1 MFWMCALLKRIPDV
15 LIIRQGFGA
24 MTRALMGVSEGSR
37 VVLALEGGYDPRG
50 VADCVVE
57 VVAAMA
63 EGASGHDADEL
74 VAGMGTRL
82 IYFL

>member
-1 MFWMCALLKRIPDV
+1 
-15 LIIRQGFGA
+15 
-24 MTRALMGVSEGSR
+24 MGVSEGSR

-50 VADCVVE
+50 VADCVEE

-63 EGASGHDADEL
+63 EGASGHDAEL
-74 VAGMGTRL
+74 LAGMCTRL